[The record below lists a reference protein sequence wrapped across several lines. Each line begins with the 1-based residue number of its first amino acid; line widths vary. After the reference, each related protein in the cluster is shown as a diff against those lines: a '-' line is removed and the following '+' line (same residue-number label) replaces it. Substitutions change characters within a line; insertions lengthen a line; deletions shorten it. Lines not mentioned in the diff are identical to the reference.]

1 MTPPTHLSPAPEG
14 AELAGW
20 HPAEDCFAVLMPDGT
35 ARLYINGVQIEDA
48 APLHTVADLAR
59 MEPDE
64 YRATVAKIKSG
75 EITLGSK
82 HDRKD

>member
-1 MTPPTHLSPAPEG
+1 MTAPTHLSPAPEG
-14 AELAGW
+14 AQLAGY

-35 ARLYINGVQIEDA
+35 ARLYIDGAQIEDA
-48 APLHTVADLAR
+48 APLHTVVDLAR
-59 MEPDE
+59 MEPQE
-64 YRATVAKIKSG
+64 YRATISKIKSG